1 MPQLHMKTETPTVEE
16 MLKAW
21 IRLEAKKETDRKY
34 RKTPAGI
41 ACYTKS
47 RKKYYDKNR
56 LKEQARQKMN
66 YRKRVEKR
74 RLEKLLI
81 DLGEN
86 KPEQTPEKE

>member
-1 MPQLHMKTETPTVEE
+1 MPKLMIKTETPTIEE

-21 IRLEAKKETDRKY
+21 LRCEAKKETDRKY

-66 YRKRVEKR
+66 YKKRVEKKK
-74 RLEKLLI
+74 LDKLLN
-81 DLGEN
+81 DLEEN
-86 KPEQTPEKE
+86 KVEG

>member
-47 RKKYYDKNR
+47 RKKYYLKNR
-56 LKEQARQKMN
+56 EKEQARQKMN
-66 YRKRVEKR
+66 YKKRVEKQ

-81 DLGEN
+81 DLGKN
-86 KPEQTPEKE
+86 NPEQTPEKE

>member
-1 MPQLHMKTETPTVEE
+1 MPKLQITTETPTVEE

-21 IRLEAKKETDRKY
+21 LRCEAKKETDRKY

-66 YRKRVEKR
+66 YKKRVEKK
-74 RLEKLLI
+74 RLEKLLN